1 MIPQVPLLTATVQ
14 QSCTGSTEVRPS
26 GSTEKQYPPP
36 IVFSPG
42 FALTWSHDK
51 PILLWRPFAMGH
63 SLAVVLEPYFRSIS
77 DALASSPD
85 RAFHMISGSV
95 LIAVALRCR
104 RLFS

>member
-1 MIPQVPLLTATVQ
+1 
-14 QSCTGSTEVRPS
+14 
-26 GSTEKQYPPP
+26 
-36 IVFSPG
+36 
-42 FALTWSHDK
+42 
-51 PILLWRPFAMGH
+51 MGH